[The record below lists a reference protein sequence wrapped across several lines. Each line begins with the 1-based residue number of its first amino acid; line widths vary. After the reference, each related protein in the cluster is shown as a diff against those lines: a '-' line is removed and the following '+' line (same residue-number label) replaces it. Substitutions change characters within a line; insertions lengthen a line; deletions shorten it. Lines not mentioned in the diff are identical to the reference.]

1 MTATVKNFT
10 VDVGIILEQG
20 MNELQNII
28 NLMEKPGD
36 HDWEK
41 EQYELQ

>member
-20 MNELQNII
+20 MNKLQNII
-28 NLMEKPGD
+28 DLVEKA
-36 HDWEK
+36 W
-41 EQYELQ
+41 

>member
-20 MNELQNII
+20 MNKLQNII
-28 NLMEKPGD
+28 NLVGKAWWP
-36 HDWEK
+36 
-41 EQYELQ
+41 

>member
-20 MNELQNII
+20 TNELQNII
-28 NLMEKPGD
+28 NLVGKAWWP
-36 HDWEK
+36 
-41 EQYELQ
+41 

>member
-1 MTATVKNFT
+1 MTEIGKNPI

-28 NLMEKPGD
+28 NLMEKPGG

>member
-1 MTATVKNFT
+1 MTATVKNPT